1 MKRLFNAGATAQ
13 IASIVVVALLVAH
26 ALSAIV
32 WLSFDK
38 ERLGPPPEFI
48 RPAAQIGLVLHLLD
62 TVPPPDHAAIKTA
75 ASQAGFTFTEN
86 AGAPIQVEKERFPA
100 QGVRHALRAE
110 LGLASKDVVILNE
123 DSQGQLG
130 RGMDIFVHS
139 LGAEESWIH
148 FQFRHAGE
156 LCRPRPF
163 FWLSGNGVASLV
175 LIPILIGLIS
185 FWATRRVTIPLVKL
199 AVATEG
205 VSIVRDP
212 SPVAEEGAREV
223 RQVARAFNSVLERLQ
238 CIVADRTQMLA
249 SVGHDL
255 RTPLTRLRL
264 HAEATPNFETQRKM
278 LNEIR
283 RMEAMID
290 ATLAFLREEAA
301 HEPVEQVDV
310 AVLIQTICDEFVDTG
325 TEVDYDGPL
334 HARATCRPLALQRA
348 LVNLVDN
355 AAKFDTRITARLEC
369 NAEGL
374 IISIEDDGPGISDE
388 QKKAV
393 FKPFF
398 RGDASRSYSGG
409 GMGLGLSIVEG
420 VVQSHNGR
428 IHLIDRLP
436 NGLCVQLLLPQ
447 TPGRPGRQTS
457 FS

>member
-13 IASIVVVALLVAH
+13 IGSIVVVALLVAH

-38 ERLGPPPEFI
+38 GRLGPPPEFI

-62 TVPPPDHAAIKTA
+62 TVPSADHAAIQTA

-86 AGAPIQVEKERFPA
+86 AGAPLQAEEEGFPA
-100 QGVRHALRAE
+100 KGVRHALRAE
-110 LGLASKDVVILNE
+110 LGAASKDVVILNK
-123 DSQGQLG
+123 DPQGQRTG
-130 RGMDIFVHS
+130 GMDIFVHP

-148 FQFRHAGE
+148 FQFRHAEEIWRG
-156 LCRPRPF
+156 PPF
-163 FWLSGNGVASLV
+163 VWLSSNGVASLA
-175 LIPILIGLIS
+175 LIPILIGLVS
-185 FWATRRVTIPLVKL
+185 FWATRKVTIPLIKL

-205 VSIVRDP
+205 VSIVRDL

-223 RQVARAFNSVLERLQ
+223 RQVARAFNSVLERLR
-238 CIVADRTQMLA
+238 CIVTDRTQMLA
-249 SVGHDL
+249 SISHDL

-264 HAEATPNFETQRKM
+264 HAEATSDFETQRKM
-278 LNEIR
+278 LNDIR

-301 HEPVEQVDV
+301 HEPIEQVDV
-310 AVLIQTICDEFVDTG
+310 AVLVQTICDEFGDAG

-334 HARATCRPLALQRA
+334 HARAACRPLALQRA

-369 NAEGL
+369 TADGL
-374 IISIEDDGPGISDE
+374 VISIEDDGPGISDE

-398 RGDASRSYSGG
+398 RGDASRGDPG
-409 GMGLGLSIVEG
+409 RHMGLGLSIVEA
-420 VVQSHNGR
+420 VMQSHNGR
-428 IHLIDRLP
+428 IHLIDRIP
-436 NGLCVQLLLPQ
+436 HGLCVQLLLPQ
-447 TPGRPGRQTS
+447 TPAG
-457 FS
+457 

>member
-13 IASIVVVALLVAH
+13 IASIVIVALLVAH

-62 TVPPPDHAAIKTA
+62 TVPPTDHAAIKIA

-86 AGAPIQVEKERFPA
+86 AGAPIEVEKERFPV
-100 QGVRHALRAE
+100 QGVHYALRAE
-110 LGLASKDVVILNE
+110 LGPSSKDVVILNE
-123 DSQGQLG
+123 DPQGQLTG
-130 RGMDIFVHS
+130 GMDIFVHP

-148 FQFRHAGE
+148 FQFRHAE
-156 LCRPRPF
+156 EFCRGPPF
-163 FWLSGNGVASLV
+163 FWLSGNGVASLA
-175 LIPILIGLIS
+175 LIPILIGLVS
-185 FWATRRVTIPLVKL
+185 LWATRKVTIPLIKL

-205 VSIVRDP
+205 VSIIRDP

-223 RQVARAFNSVLERLQ
+223 RQVARAFNSVLERLR

-264 HAEATPNFETQRKM
+264 HAEATPNIETRRKM

-283 RMEAMID
+283 RMEAMIN

-310 AVLIQTICDEFVDTG
+310 AVLIQTICDEFGDTG
-325 TEVDYDGPL
+325 TEVAYDGPL
-334 HARATCRPLALQRA
+334 HARASCRPVALQRA

-355 AAKFDTRITARLEC
+355 AAKLDTRITARLEC
-369 NAEGL
+369 TADDL
-374 IISIEDDGPGISDE
+374 VISIEDDGPGISDE

-398 RGDASRSYSGG
+398 RGDASRSHPDGS
-409 GMGLGLSIVEG
+409 MGLGLSIVET

-428 IHLIDRLP
+428 IHLIDRVP
-436 NGLCVQLLLPQ
+436 HGLCVQLLLPQ
-447 TPGRPGRQTS
+447 TPGRPGR
-457 FS
+457 